1 MTKINIKQLVLGV
14 LLNALT
20 IIVFIL
26 LYHAYFVAPKI
37 NSSPC
42 DFLDK
47 AALPDNT
54 STPTK

>member
-1 MTKINIKQLVLGV
+1 MTKLNIKQLVLGV

-37 NSSPC
+37 NLTHCLSPEN
-42 DFLDK
+42 
-47 AALPDNT
+47 AILPSNA
-54 STPTK
+54 STPIK